1 MNRRRAEERFFGWLM
16 RGALGVVLA
25 SFAAL
30 VLTVLVKGAGA
41 LSVSML
47 VETPKAGYYL
57 GGGGGIANAIVGS
70 LCLGLGAM
78 VLAILMS
85 LPVAFAL
92 QREYLPRTVVRVT
105 RLSLD
110 ILWGTPSIVL
120 GAFAFVLMPVFG
132 IRASLLGGILVLA
145 LLMLPIMIRA
155 IEEVIRLVP
164 GEVKETAYAM
174 GATRFEAT
182 RAVVWRQAL
191 PGVVTAVLLAFGR
204 GIGDAASILFAS
216 GYTDYLPGSLTD
228 PVASL
233 PLAVFFQYGTPV
245 PEVQQRAYAAALV
258 LLVLV
263 LLVSVGA
270 RLLGRRY
277 SRNIIR

>member
-164 GEVKETAYAM
+164 GELKETAYAM